1 MIKSRIIWPFHCHRF
16 TFELESTH
24 LSETVKTTSKISHL
38 KNHLLT
44 SLYHKYS
51 QEICAFLKSK
61 FGEPPD
67 SEDIVQATFERFSRL
82 EHQDK
87 IENHRA
93 FLYKMAQNLVLDFK
107 RSEKTR
113 QRYIDEQISDPDVSL
128 DDREP
133 SFVLNNKQKL
143 ALIDRALMQLPAQQR
158 QLFLLNRVH
167 QMSYAELARR
177 CEMSQTEV
185 KRQVAKAV
193 LVCSNALNHQT
204 KVSAND

>member
-1 MIKSRIIWPFHCHRF
+1 M
-16 TFELESTH
+16 
-24 LSETVKTTSKISHL
+24 SETVKTTSKISHL
-38 KNHLLT
+38 KSNLPT
-44 SLYHKYS
+44 RLYHKYS
-51 QEICAFLKSK
+51 QEIGAFLKSK

-67 SEDIVQATFERFSRL
+67 SEDIVHSTFERFSRL

-93 FLYKMAQNLVLDFK
+93 FLYKIAQNLVLDFK

-113 QRYIDEQISDPDVSL
+113 QGYIDEKTSDPDISL

-133 SFVLNNKQKL
+133 SSVLNNKQKL
-143 ALIDRALMQLPAQQR
+143 ALIDKAFMQLPAQQR

-167 QMSYAELARR
+167 QMSYAEIARR
-177 CEMSQTEV
+177 CDMSQIEV

-193 LVCSNALNHQT
+193 LICGNALNHQAE
-204 KVSAND
+204 VSAND